1 MTKSSPLEHDA
12 QSVAAAGQDTAS
24 VPVDSVREKKR
35 KKKGAPA
42 PASMKAKKPKPGS
55 SASRVVLPDADAKIG
70 LDEINLKAAVE
81 DKVIPDKGTAHSLG
95 RKINIVLCAVAFIML
110 FGYLFIAGEGE
121 QTLNAFTS
129 FNYAFLLLALIGLIV
144 YWLLEALSMQLI
156 CNDLFAG
163 FSFVKTTIVT
173 IIGQYFNCI
182 TPLSSGG
189 QPMQA
194 YYYSRFGLP
203 VEHAMPMLLC
213 RFIVYQLTM
222 TVYAI
227 IVLVLRFNYF
237 TQDLR
242 PIMYLVAIGFM
253 GGFVLIAML
262 FSLAF
267 AKGAIIKCTSWGIK
281 VAGRIGILK
290 TPEQTLQNATQSL
303 EESYVGIRYLL
314 KRPKLLVKVSLVT
327 FVQLTVYFSLSWVIF
342 AGFGLEANN
351 YFTVVSCQ
359 AFVYLIASFVPLPG
373 AVGAAE
379 GSYIVFFNYVYG
391 DASIVALSTFIW
403 RMFTFYLPI
412 VLGMVLTLMVNNE
425 KSALARWLRRDD
437 IRMAFTDHTVYPK
450 EKKRKKGEKKAEPTN
465 ESEAEAEA
473 TAADPE
479 VAAEVEAD
487 VEITTEP
494 VTESADETGAEV
506 ELSADPEVVAEP
518 EADVELEQEDGPS
531 SESEQEAEPCS
542 DSEPESSSDLESEPN
557 SDFESESNVDPGPE
571 SESASESEE

>member
-1 MTKSSPLEHDA
+1 MQAQPTQPLEDAEYKRDAAADASQRVPKHPKATQGSSTSRKSSDDERIPIDDIDL
-12 QSVAAAGQDTAS
+12 
-24 VPVDSVREKKR
+24 
-35 KKKGAPA
+35 
-42 PASMKAKKPKPGS
+42 S
-55 SASRVVLPDADAKIG
+55 SLNE
-70 LDEINLKAAVE
+70 DE
-81 DKVIPDKGTAHSLG
+81 VIPDKGTAHSLG
-95 RKINIVLCAVAFIML
+95 RKLNIGLCALAFIAL

-129 FNYAFLLLALIGLIV
+129 FNYAFLLIALVGIV
-144 YWLLEALSMQLI
+144 IYWALEAACMQLI

-163 FSFVKTTIVT
+163 FSFAKTFIVT

-203 VEHAMPMLLC
+203 VEHSMPMLLC

-227 IVLVLRFNYF
+227 IVLVLRFNF
-237 TQDLR
+237 FMHDLR
-242 PIMYLVAIGFM
+242 AIMYLVAIGFV

-267 AKGAIIKCTSWGIK
+267 AKNAIIKTTTWCIK
-281 VAGRIGILK
+281 ILGRIGILK
-290 TPEQTLQNATQSL
+290 KPDETLKNATQSL
-303 EESYVGIRYLL
+303 EESYVGIRFLL
-314 KRPKLLVKVSLVT
+314 KKPKLLIKVSLVT

-379 GSYIVFFNYVYG
+379 SSYIVFFNYVYG

-403 RMFTFYLPI
+403 RMYTFYLPI
-412 VLGMVLTLMVNNE
+412 VLGMILTLMVNNE
-425 KSALARWLRRDD
+425 NSALARWLRRDD
-437 IRMAFTDHTVYPK
+437 IRMAFEDHTVRPK
-450 EKKRKKGEKKAEPTN
+450 EKKKKKKKRSDAEGEDTSKPDDTGETTT
-465 ESEAEAEA
+465 S
-473 TAADPE
+473 
-479 VAAEVEAD
+479 VEAD
-487 VEITTEP
+487 EAAAVTAVETDAAAMPITT
-494 VTESADETGAEV
+494 AEV
-506 ELSADPEVVAEP
+506 S
-518 EADVELEQEDGPS
+518 EAS
-531 SESEQEAEPCS
+531 
-542 DSEPESSSDLESEPN
+542 
-557 SDFESESNVDPGPE
+557 
-571 SESASESEE
+571 